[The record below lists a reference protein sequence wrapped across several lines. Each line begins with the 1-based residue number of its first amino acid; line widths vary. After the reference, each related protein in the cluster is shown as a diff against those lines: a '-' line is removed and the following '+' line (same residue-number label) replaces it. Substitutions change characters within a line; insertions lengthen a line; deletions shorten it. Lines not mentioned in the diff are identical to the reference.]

1 MTIRD
6 LIDSG
11 KISLDT
17 AVLGELPMTA
27 DGVMVFPGAFLWCV
41 TDSNQVMGFR
51 VLCLHG
57 SGPDG
62 RECDPLWNRCWTTSE
77 AAERAAKEACSQAA
91 ERAAKEGK

>member
-17 AVLGELPMTA
+17 VVLGELPMTA
-27 DGVMVFPGAFLWCV
+27 DGMIAGLGSRLFYVRNGSVSGVGVLPER
-41 TDSNQVMGFR
+41 TD
-51 VLCLHG
+51 
-57 SGPDG
+57 D
-62 RECDPLWNRCWTTSE
+62 CWTT
-77 AAERAAKEACSQAA
+77 RQAA

>member
-17 AVLGELPMTA
+17 VVLGELPMTA
-27 DGVMVFPGAFLWCV
+27 DGVVAGLGTQLWWFNRHGVQCISV
-41 TDSNQVMGFR
+41 LPERTD
-51 VLCLHG
+51 
-57 SGPDG
+57 D
-62 RECDPLWNRCWTTSE
+62 CWTT
-77 AAERAAKEACSQAA
+77 RQAA